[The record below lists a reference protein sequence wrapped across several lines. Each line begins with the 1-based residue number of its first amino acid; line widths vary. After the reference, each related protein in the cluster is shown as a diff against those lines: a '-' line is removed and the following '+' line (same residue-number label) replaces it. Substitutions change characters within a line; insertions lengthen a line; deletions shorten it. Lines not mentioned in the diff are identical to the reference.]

1 MILKSNNMSTS
12 TSEIDGLYIIQP
24 KTVTDERGTV
34 RELFRFSAYSDILPS
49 TTWSQIN
56 LTQTKKGAVRGLHA
70 ESMSKL
76 VTVAKGSAFGVYVD
90 IRNDSTSF
98 GKIVTV
104 DLYPGVQVFVPNGVC
119 NGFQALEN
127 NTECLYFFDSEWI
140 PGMSGQAL
148 SPLASDLKI
157 EWPIPINPNN
167 LEQISEKD
175 LKAPTLQDI
184 IDQNNQST

>member
-127 NTECLYFFDSEWI
+127 NTEYRMDSWYVR
-140 PGMSGQAL
+140 
-148 SPLASDLKI
+148 ASTFSFSI
-157 EWPIPINPNN
+157 
-167 LEQISEKD
+167 
-175 LKAPTLQDI
+175 
-184 IDQNNQST
+184 

>member
-1 MILKSNNMSTS
+1 MILKKNNMTTS
-12 TSEIDGLYIIQP
+12 TSDIDGLYIIHP
-24 KTVTDERGTV
+24 KSVTDERGTV

-49 TTWSQIN
+49 ITWSQVN

-76 VTVAKGSAFGVYVD
+76 VTVAKGAAFGVYVD
-90 IRNDSTSF
+90 VRHDSASF

-119 NGFQALEN
+119 NGFQALVDK
-127 NTECLYFFDSEWI
+127 TEYLYFFDSEWVS
-140 PGMSGQAL
+140 GMSGQAL

-175 LKAPTLQDI
+175 LNAPTFQDI
-184 IDQNNQST
+184 IEQK

>member
-104 DLYPGVQVFVPNGVC
+104 DLYPGVQVF
-119 NGFQALEN
+119 EN
-127 NTECLYFFDSEWI
+127 NTEYLYFFDSEWI

>member
-1 MILKSNNMSTS
+1 MILKNNNMLTS
-12 TSEIDGLYIIQP
+12 TSEIDGLYIIHP

-34 RELFRFSAYSDILPS
+34 RELFRFSAYSDILSS

-76 VTVAKGSAFGVYVD
+76 VTVAKGAAFGVYVD

-127 NTECLYFFDSEWI
+127 NTEYLYFFDSEWI
-140 PGMSGQAL
+140 PG
-148 SPLASDLKI
+148 
-157 EWPIPINPNN
+157 
-167 LEQISEKD
+167 
-175 LKAPTLQDI
+175 
-184 IDQNNQST
+184 

>member
-1 MILKSNNMSTS
+1 MIYNKNDMTTS
-12 TSEIDGLYIIQP
+12 ASEIEGLYIIHL
-24 KTVTDERGTV
+24 KLVTDERGTV
-34 RELFRFSAYSDILPS
+34 RELFRFSAYSEILPP
-49 TTWSQIN
+49 TTWSQVN
-56 LTQTKKGAVRGLHA
+56 LTLTKIGAVRGLHA

-76 VTVAKGSAFGVYVD
+76 LTVAKGTAFGVYVD
-90 IRNDSTSF
+90 IRKNSASF
-98 GKIVTV
+98 GKVVTV

-119 NGFQALEN
+119 NGFQALEDD
-127 NTECLYFFDSEWI
+127 TEYLYFFDNEWI

-175 LKAPTLQDI
+175 LKAPNLHDI
-184 IDQNNQST
+184 ID